1 MPFSTDPY
9 SALRSAARYVR
20 QFRRKTFVV
29 LLDGPVLGDVKL
41 RRAACEQL
49 ALLWTFSIQPVVVH
63 GSGPEVDSPYDAA
76 SGKLRMDLLADLQ
89 AAGVPCVGLSGVD
102 AGLLKARRRSSGGAA
117 AGAEGGRPSD
127 YGLMGDIESVDTRLL
142 QHLRTGD
149 YVPVVAPLA
158 GDPSGAVFSASAD
171 TVAATLSVAL
181 AAEKLFFLLPT
192 PGLLR
197 EASNPASLIPQATLT
212 DLAALEREGRLPGPL
227 LSKAHAIRHAL
238 VGGVSSVHLVSG
250 MEPNALL
257 EEVFT
262 NEGSGTMV
270 LREAPARSAG
280 GAS

>member
-1 MPFSTDPY
+1 VPFSPDPY
-9 SALRSAARYVR
+9 AALRSAARYVR

-63 GSGPEVDSPYDAA
+63 GAGPEIDSPYDAA

-102 AGLLKARRRSSGGAA
+102 SGLLKARRRSTGSAEASG
-117 AGAEGGRPSD
+117 RQTD
-127 YGLMGDIESVDTRLL
+127 YNLPGDIESVDTRLL

-171 TVAATLSVAL
+171 TVAATLAVAL

-197 EASNPASLIPQATLT
+197 DTSDPASLIPQATLT
-212 DLAALEREGRLPGPL
+212 DLAALEQEGKVSGPL
-227 LSKAHAIRHAL
+227 LSKAHAIRSAL
-238 VGGVSSVHLVSG
+238 VGGVGSVHLVSG
-250 MEPNALL
+250 VLPNALL

-270 LREAPARSAG
+270 VREAPARSAG